1 MTEKVWGDL
10 ECHLDIV
17 QRMALPGLDETLQD
31 AECDIYVLTT
41 VMGLMEDGR
50 WTNAKNRHAGNSFFF
65 VSEMRIY
72 PPLSMKRMGEGY

>member
-31 AECDIYVLTT
+31 VKCDIYVLTT
-41 VMGLMEDGR
+41 VMGLMQDGR
-50 WTNAKNRHAGNSFFF
+50 WTN
-65 VSEMRIY
+65 
-72 PPLSMKRMGEGY
+72 L